1 MRIWTGVM
9 SALVVACGGNSPATG
24 PVAGAA
30 DATSNPSDAR
40 EEDVANSIS
49 PSGDAAPPGA
59 VGTRCVPSIEALA
72 SFAGFSITE
81 VAIGICNGRDDR
93 DDVSNTCPRA
103 AERPAQGPIRPTR
116 VHQPFGSADRVLLVS
131 LRQCERS
138 LRRRSNVLCMPTRL
152 RLRTVRTALRP
163 PRRQRG
169 CVLHQ
174 ERHGL
179 GSLRA
184 VQTVRR
190 ADAKLPTVQ
199 RAGGRRVD

>member
-1 MRIWTGVM
+1 MRALNRGSGVVRGFQHHRSRHRYRQRIM
-9 SALVVACGGNSPATG
+9 RARRVYRESLPGSRDLSVRSAW
-24 PVAGAA
+24 
-30 DATSNPSDAR
+30 R
-40 EEDVANSIS
+40 
-49 PSGDAAPPGA
+49 
-59 VGTRCVPSIEALA
+59 RRA
-72 SFAGFSITE
+72 SSRGRRR
-81 VAIGICNGRDDR
+81 VHGNGRDDR